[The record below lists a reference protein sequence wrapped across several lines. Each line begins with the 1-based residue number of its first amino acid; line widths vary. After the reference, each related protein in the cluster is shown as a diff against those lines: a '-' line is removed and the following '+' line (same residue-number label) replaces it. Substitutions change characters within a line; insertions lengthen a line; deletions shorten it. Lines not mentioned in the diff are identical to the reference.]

1 MKETLSE
8 EEEYTLKQISSM
20 SAKPLL
26 NFIEDKY
33 EKLTG
38 KNEKLLSPINNEII
52 KRIPQLKEEFR
63 E

>member
-1 MKETLSE
+1 
-8 EEEYTLKQISSM
+8 M